1 VCSSDLHRIAQ
12 QIHDEI
18 GSGLTSIRLHS
29 EIAARRQGSDW
40 KPDFA
45 VISSTTDRLLDKMNE
60 ILWTLNIK
68 NDSLSNLVSYLRHQI
83 VQYCEPHHIQL
94 RLIIPEDLPDLQV
107 SGSVRRNILISVKEA
122 LHNIVDITH
131 GDRVEIE
138 FIADKQFT
146 IIIRDNGRALGK
158 VVDHGTAS
166 GIRHLDE
173 RLRSVGG
180 AYSAAEEGDS
190 MQQLRIPLR

>member
-1 VCSSDLHRIAQ
+1 
-12 QIHDEI
+12 
-18 GSGLTSIRLHS
+18 
-29 EIAARRQGSDW
+29 
-40 KPDFA
+40 
-45 VISSTTDRLLDKMNE
+45 MNE

-68 NDSLSNLVSYLRHQI
+68 NDSVSNLVSYLRQQI
-83 VQYCEPHHIQL
+83 VKYCEPHQIDL
-94 RLIIPEDLPDLQV
+94 RLIVPDTLPDLQV
-107 SGSVRRNILISVKEA
+107 SGAVRRNILLSVKEA

-146 IIIRDNGRALGK
+146 IIIRDNGRALGQS
-158 VVDHGTAS
+158 DGAD

-180 AYSAAEEGDS
+180 AYSAAETGNS
-190 MQQLRIPLR
+190 TQQLRVPLNEALQQKSSKE